1 MALTGD
7 DIGLEQ
13 QKIIKNVQDLTE
25 VESHVA
31 RQLLQEM
38 RWNYEAVAELYFED
52 AEKLLAKAG
61 IVVAE
66 AAVDKRAQGS
76 ESGLHLETDGSFTCQ
91 VCYDTFE
98 GEEVAAN
105 VRVFP
110 SCGHAMCKGCW
121 FQQLKTQII
130 EEGVSARISC
140 PGFSMVD
147 GRVVRCNIILDELFV
162 GNLLKEVELA
172 QEEPDAQRTR
182 ARYHKQ
188 LNFNYVNN
196 NQCIKWCPATD
207 CTSAVR
213 IKDSFDK
220 NSYCTDVVCSNGHK
234 WCFNCTD
241 EPHAPADCSQ
251 VKDWR
256 KKCVED
262 KASVSWLMQFTK
274 ECPKCKITIN
284 KDGGCNHMHCK
295 QCDHHFCWVCLG
307 PFANYSH
314 ACNKFVENAATTD
327 TRAALQR
334 YAHHYQ
340 RFENHA
346 KSRELESKLR
356 ESALKNMQKLQDEGH
371 KTLLEVQF
379 IKDATNQLIEAR
391 QVLQWTYVTGF
402 YAPSWLQTDIFNMN
416 QSELEGAT
424 ERLSSLLES
433 VDDRKSDEVSK
444 RMRAINTKLKAA
456 IQQQE
461 AKANG
466 KELNMDQE
474 AKIAAIPEMLQ
485 ELDECEAKLKTMD
498 ALKWCNAEESIDM
511 RLQTNQVKTR
521 LKKMFEM
528 LEGWRREE
536 SV

>member
-13 QKIIKNVQDLTE
+13 HKLIKNVQDLTE

-38 RWNYEAVAELYFED
+38 RWNFESLAELYYED
-52 AEKLLAKAG
+52 TEKLLAKAG
-61 IVVAE
+61 IAVSE
-66 AAVDKRAQGS
+66 AAVDNPAQGS
-76 ESGLHLETDGSFTCQ
+76 ESGLHLEADGSFMCQ

-98 GEEVAAN
+98 GEKVAAN

-110 SCGHAMCKGCW
+110 SCGHALCKGCW
-121 FQQLKTQII
+121 FHHLKTQII
-130 EEGVSARISC
+130 EEGVSVRISC

-172 QEEPDAQRTR
+172 EKEPDAQRTR

-188 LNFNYVNN
+188 LNVNYVNN

-213 IKDSFDK
+213 IKDAFDE

-234 WCFNCTD
+234 WCFNCSD

-256 KKCVED
+256 KKCAED
-262 KASVSWLMQFTK
+262 KASCAWLVQFTK

-284 KDGGCNHMHCK
+284 KDGGCNHMHCR
-295 QCDHHFCWVCLG
+295 QCDHHFCWVCLAD
-307 PFANYSH
+307 FALDYSH
-314 ACNKFVENAATTD
+314 ACNRFVEDKDTTD

-334 YAHHYQ
+334 YMHHYE

-356 ESALKNMQKLQDEGH
+356 ESALKNMEKLQDEGH

-416 QSELEGAT
+416 QSELERAT
-424 ERLSSLLES
+424 ERLSSLLE
-433 VDDRKSDEVSK
+433 
-444 RMRAINTKLKAA
+444 
-456 IQQQE
+456 
-461 AKANG
+461 
-466 KELNMDQE
+466 
-474 AKIAAIPEMLQ
+474 
-485 ELDECEAKLKTMD
+485 CED
-498 ALKWCNAEESIDM
+498 VLKWCDAEESIDM
-511 RLQTNQVKTR
+511 RNQTNEVKTR
-521 LKKMFEM
+521 LKKVFEM